1 MGATASLTERAYSRL
16 EEMIVTLKLEP
27 GSTLSEAEL
36 ASKLEIGRTP
46 VREALHQLA
55 REGLVLILPRKG
67 IFVTEINPAKQL
79 LALELRR
86 EVERLMART
95 GAIRSTDE
103 ERKQFRRIARGMK
116 SAAKNNDDLKFM
128 RHDGELNELI
138 ARASHNEYAAR
149 TIQSLQGLSRRFW
162 YMHYKTAADMPL
174 CAQLHA
180 ELATH
185 IADGDAARAA
195 DACDRLLDYVED
207 FTKLTV
213 STGL

>member
-1 MGATASLTERAYSRL
+1 MGASGSLTDQAYSRL

-27 GSTLSEAEL
+27 GATLSEAEL
-36 ASKLEIGRTP
+36 VSRLRIGRTP

-55 REGLVLILPRKG
+55 REGLVMILPRKG
-67 IFVTEINPAKQL
+67 ILVTEINPAKQL

-162 YMHYKTAADMPL
+162 YVHYKNAADMPL

-180 ELATH
+180 EVATR
-185 IADGDAARAA
+185 IADGDAAGASE
-195 DACDRLLDYVED
+195 ACDRLLDYVED

-213 STGL
+213 STGR